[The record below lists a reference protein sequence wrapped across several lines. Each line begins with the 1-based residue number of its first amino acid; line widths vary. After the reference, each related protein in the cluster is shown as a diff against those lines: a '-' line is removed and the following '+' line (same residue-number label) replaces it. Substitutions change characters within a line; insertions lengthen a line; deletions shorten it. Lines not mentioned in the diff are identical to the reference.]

1 MEIILEITKFHS
13 VCLTSNNILLNID
26 MPLVVS
32 KTVNDVDAV
41 AAYKSILFE
50 SELIIDNTAKDV
62 FHDIVHLYVTVRS
75 FSLAK
80 DVIQRHKIKSK
91 VLKSKALC
99 KDLSRSS

>member
-1 MEIILEITKFHS
+1 MEIILERTKFHF
-13 VCLTSNNILLNID
+13 VCLTSNNILLNIA

-50 SELIIDNTAKDV
+50 SELIIDNNTAKDV

-80 DVIQRHKIKSK
+80 DVIQRQNQIKS
-91 VLKSKALC
+91 S
-99 KDLSRSS
+99 